1 MYKQVQIKIRNISV
15 NQPHSFSHI
24 VVGWGFLSAWLGDW
38 FSPACLEKSIHS
50 WGFSQCTVCPGMAE
64 RGLGHLLCYSLKN
77 KHSRLLTA
85 HWLYQLDRA
94 KEQLICRV
102 IFFIPQPSKS
112 CLSAPWFTT
121 QQDFL
126 CSGSHYVWQLLTA
139 KVRCWANLVLIAAE
153 LQPLHRWVSKEP
165 ESTAF
170 SQRYHLA
177 GHIQGLED
185 EATCTQGSAQFYV
198 GTVIICFFWYEPMAL
213 EDRYQKD

>member
-15 NQPHSFSHI
+15 QSTTFFFSYC
-24 VVGWGFLSAWLGDW
+24 D
-38 FSPACLEKSIHS
+38 
-50 WGFSQCTVCPGMAE
+50 
-64 RGLGHLLCYSLKN
+64 GLGFFVCLIGWLIQPCMPWEEYLFLRFFSVYCMPRNGRERVGTSFVLLFKN
-77 KHSRLLTA
+77 KHSRVLTA
-85 HWLYQLDRA
+85 HWLYQLDGA

-139 KVRCWANLVLIAAE
+139 KVRCWSNLVLIAAE
-153 LQPLHRWVSKEP
+153 LQPLHKWVSKEP
-165 ESTAF
+165 GSTVF

-213 EDRYQKD
+213 EDHYQKD